1 MRRGLVKRNHGC
13 TVENAGGKTKGGAF
27 ARLSA
32 GRRSALSPPR
42 ATRTTEKV
50 RSGHRFSSGDT
61 RTPCS
66 TLTLWRARRY
76 EAREVAR
83 GRAEQGAKQGA
94 QRVRGLAARPGG
106 RRSQLLAR
114 PGSLVGGSWAWAGSA
129 DGSGGRAVA
138 KATIHPPNRPV
149 LREPRARAL
158 LLPLGIFAMPAA
170 HAAHI
175 CGDNVGAPERLEHPE
190 QLFAHKWQ
198 CQRLDSSS
206 EEGKDA
212 RL

>member
-1 MRRGLVKRNHGC
+1 M
-13 TVENAGGKTKGGAF
+13 
-27 ARLSA
+27 
-32 GRRSALSPPR
+32 
-42 ATRTTEKV
+42 
-50 RSGHRFSSGDT
+50 
-61 RTPCS
+61 
-66 TLTLWRARRY
+66 WRARRY
-76 EAREVAR
+76 EAREATR
-83 GRAEQGAKQGA
+83 GGAEQGAKQGA

-114 PGSLVGGSWAWAGSA
+114 PGSLVGGSWAWAASA

-212 RL
+212 RLYRHHDSSNSCWREAGGMGRQLGWDGSAWRHRLLQVPLRRRSCAADRSRGGLLLANRDHVPSARSA